1 MVGFRERW
9 RGLPAIVG
17 NGWRLVEQADYYRAM
32 PTTVTIAAECPK
44 CHAAQ
49 LACRYNY
56 FDRGDLQIHAWEHK
70 CQDCGWRE
78 TKAFRSDE
86 PAPAADVSATQCPFC
101 KRAGG

>member
-1 MVGFRERW
+1 MAFAKGERD
-9 RGLPAIVG
+9 LPAIVG
-17 NGWRLVEQADYYRAM
+17 NGWPRVEQADYHGDM
-32 PTTVTIAAECPK
+32 PTTVIIAAECPK
-44 CHAAQ
+44 CHVTQ

-86 PAPAADVSATQCPFC
+86 PAPPTGQNAAQCPFC
-101 KRAGG
+101 GRAGG

>member
-1 MVGFRERW
+1 MAFAKGGRDLR
-9 RGLPAIVG
+9 AIVG
-17 NGWRLVEQADYYRAM
+17 NGWPLVEQADYHGDM
-32 PTTVTIAAECPK
+32 PTTVSIAAECPK

-70 CQDCGWRE
+70 CPDCGWRE

-86 PAPAADVSATQCPFC
+86 PAPAAGVSAAQCPFC
-101 KRAGG
+101 GRAGE

>member
-1 MVGFRERW
+1 MSS
-9 RGLPAIVG
+9 
-17 NGWRLVEQADYYRAM
+17 
-32 PTTVTIAAECPK
+32 TISIAGKCPK
-44 CHAAQ
+44 CQAER

-86 PAPAADVSATQCPFC
+86 PAHAAGVDAAQCPFC
-101 KRAGG
+101 GRAGG